1 MLLII
6 SRCAGVFL
14 RNTLKPSVLSS
25 TECHSFLNRNSSS
38 FPELHGAS
46 FVLALFSTLPRFRCV
61 SICSLTARHYPC
73 FPLGPISSLATGRYS
88 PTMPPPV
95 HGASGSRAPARRCQ
109 TPSAQSRHT
118 ELTTRLPES
127 CERLWKLAL
136 FDGTSARCGL
146 VLPEPTPSRFPHE
159 LQALILCVR
168 TRIGWSSLGTR
179 GFPGTDAPG
188 KEGWARVSLLQS
200 GTDEG
205 PR

>member
-73 FPLGPISSLATGRYS
+73 FPLGPSLHWPLAATRRLCHRQFSGRRGAGHRRGDAKDRMR
-88 PTMPPPV
+88 PD
-95 HGASGSRAPARRCQ
+95 HG
-109 TPSAQSRHT
+109 
-118 ELTTRLPES
+118 
-127 CERLWKLAL
+127 
-136 FDGTSARCGL
+136 D
-146 VLPEPTPSRFPHE
+146 
-159 LQALILCVR
+159 QAL
-168 TRIGWSSLGTR
+168 SYYSLSR
-179 GFPGTDAPG
+179 RFRRRNRPIF
-188 KEGWARVSLLQS
+188 S
-200 GTDEG
+200 
-205 PR
+205 

>member
-73 FPLGPISSLATGRYS
+73 FPSGPSLHWPLAATRRLCHRQFSGRRGAGHRRGDAKHHAHS
-88 PTMPPPV
+88 PDILSLRQDCPNSASV
-95 HGASGSRAPARRCQ
+95 SGSC
-109 TPSAQSRHT
+109 S
-118 ELTTRLPES
+118 LL
-127 CERLWKLAL
+127 
-136 FDGTSARCGL
+136 DGTSAL
-146 VLPEPTPSRFPHE
+146 VVGSFCLNQPHQDFLMNSR
-159 LQALILCVR
+159 L
-168 TRIGWSSLGTR
+168 
-179 GFPGTDAPG
+179 
-188 KEGWARVSLLQS
+188 
-200 GTDEG
+200 
-205 PR
+205 